1 MTDMDDKRL
10 DDLLDDAAT
19 TWRTDATFDADALWG
34 RIEQEAFAPAPQRR
48 TAPSWRTFAMGIA
61 ASLVIGVLAGRLTA
75 TSGAAFAPAG
85 ADRTPAQLASESQD
99 PYQRSAEE
107 FLGQSA
113 VLLAALP
120 ANASNVD
127 NTQLVDRAGQLLS
140 KTRVLLD
147 SPVGADPRMR
157 GILEDL
163 ELVLTQVARMP
174 ARRQQAE
181 LTLITDALQER
192 DLVPRIR
199 SAVAD
204 LSSAGY

>member
-1 MTDMDDKRL
+1 MTDMDDKQL
-10 DDLLDDAAT
+10 DALLDDAAT

-34 RIEQEAFAPAPQRR
+34 RIEQEAFAPVPVRR
-48 TAPSWRTFAMGIA
+48 TTPSWRTFAMGIA

-75 TSGAAFAPAG
+75 TSGAAFAPTPAG
-85 ADRTPAQLASESQD
+85 ETPAQLASMND

-120 ANASNVD
+120 ANTSTVD
-127 NTQLVDRAGQLLS
+127 NTQLVDRAAQLLS

-204 LSSAGY
+204 LSSSGY